1 MPVTCSHLQSVGTP
15 KGWEWACTLSP
26 LLPLLSLSLWV
37 CVRGDSA
44 CSRGGREDPI
54 ACTVAALG
62 VAGGRKHCLRRVVVS
77 GLPAGA
83 GRRGAGPG
91 PGCCLESQGSSLLPL
106 PWPYR
111 SLSTGRLTDL
121 LLKAAFGTQAPDSG
135 STDSLPEKPMEISAC
150 GPGSRGPKGPAVPRQ
165 QGPEPLL
172 SLSQRPLLASEGT
185 WSPEPVLGG
194 PAALPLWCSPWA
206 RPRVGPRRPRAPA
219 PGCSQVRTVTG
230 PLAGGT
236 MLDLTPVRIQLHWD
250 GRP

>member
-1 MPVTCSHLQSVGTP
+1 M
-15 KGWEWACTLSP
+15 
-26 LLPLLSLSLWV
+26 LPF
-37 CVRGDSA
+37 
-44 CSRGGREDPI
+44 
-54 ACTVAALG
+54 
-62 VAGGRKHCLRRVVVS
+62 
-77 GLPAGA
+77 
-83 GRRGAGPG
+83 
-91 PGCCLESQGSSLLPL
+91 

-150 GPGSRGPKGPAVPRQ
+150 GPGSRGPRRAAVPRQ
-165 QGPEPLL
+165 EGPEPLL

-185 WSPEPVLGG
+185 WSPDPVLGG
-194 PAALPLWCSPWA
+194 PAALPPWCSPWA

-236 MLDLTPVRIQLHWD
+236 MLDPPDTSPYSAALGWSSFRGSGVLGLRAPQAESRHAD
-250 GRP
+250 RPPLPSLAFGLEGPTYRRWGARRGKASTTWSRREGM